1 MELKWWINE
10 RRTVIKE
17 IITVKRII
25 RRKKISFRIIKESQ
39 TIIIRI
45 RTSNY

>member
-25 RRKKISFRIIKESQ
+25 RRKKISFRIRKENQ
-39 TIIIRI
+39 TLIIRI